1 MLGGPRKLSGD
12 SGICM
17 EPALGRTMSG
27 FVKVGEGSEGSEGS
41 GFSRVIRGDWERTRG
56 PSHDT
61 MLVPAEMAKPESYS
75 AAMVYSFATNAT
87 ATATATGVG
96 WACVVGGSRC
106 EVIRA

>member
-27 FVKVGEGSEGSEGS
+27 FVKVGEGSEGSIGS
-41 GFSRVIRGDWERTRG
+41 GFSSGICGEWERTRG

-61 MLVPAEMAKPESYS
+61 MLVPAEMAKPESYR
-75 AAMVYSFATNAT
+75 AAMVCSFATDAPAT
-87 ATATATGVG
+87 ATATASGI
-96 WACVVGGSRC
+96 
-106 EVIRA
+106 E